1 MIYCYSLKDVT
12 LDTATLSQKKTNH
25 LTASQ
30 IVEVCDCPPEYNSS
44 SCQDPSLGYFR
55 YYNTSVSSTI
65 IIQTVGEAR
74 QCECNGRS
82 SVCNVDTGN
91 CKVSDFRLFYRKKLK
106 NKFYRIARITLV
118 VPIAKFVRKG
128 IMETHLQMAVNLVPV
143 RQLQKITPNLV
154 KSILTEN

>member
-1 MIYCYSLKDVT
+1 MIYYYSLKDVT
-12 LDTATLSQKKTNH
+12 LDTATMSQKKTNH

-55 YYNTSVSSTI
+55 YYNTSVSATI

-82 SVCNVDTGN
+82 SICNVDTGI
-91 CKVSDFRLFYRKKLK
+91 CKVSY
-106 NKFYRIARITLV
+106 
-118 VPIAKFVRKG
+118 
-128 IMETHLQMAVNLVPV
+128 LQ
-143 RQLQKITPNLV
+143 
-154 KSILTEN
+154 